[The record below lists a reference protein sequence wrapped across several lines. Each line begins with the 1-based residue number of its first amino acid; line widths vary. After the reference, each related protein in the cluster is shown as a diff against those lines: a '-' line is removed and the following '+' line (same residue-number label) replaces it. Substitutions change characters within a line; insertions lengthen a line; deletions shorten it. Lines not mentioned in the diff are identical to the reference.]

1 MYIYI
6 ITNPCLNFRYAV
18 EKKHQDWQT
27 FVFISEHRKV
37 TFDFVRMATAPDIQW
52 SDEVYTIKKLV
63 DLPEKYY
70 PLIVLVVE
78 GYYGQDDIETL
89 ATNQVN
95 QNLFTDI
102 WRLWRQKHVSQA
114 GISNYIPQCTVGCN
128 YLSLSEIPASGAKV
142 LIYTRGK

>member
-1 MYIYI
+1 
-6 ITNPCLNFRYAV
+6 
-18 EKKHQDWQT
+18 
-27 FVFISEHRKV
+27 
-37 TFDFVRMATAPDIQW
+37 MATAPDIQW

-95 QNLFTDI
+95 QNLFYWYMKT
-102 WRLWRQKHVSQA
+102 LAPEA
-114 GISNYIPQCTVGCN
+114 GISGRD
-128 YLSLSEIPASGAKV
+128 K
-142 LIYTRGK
+142 